1 MHPDDAHSA
10 MTEHPKLPRRRL
22 VLAALAG
29 AAGLGTAHA
38 AGTTRNQSAAAS
50 AASDA
55 VAAQAET
62 RLYEV
67 YRLIGAGQW
76 TQAFEKAQS
85 LAHDMPRFTLAQVLY
100 GDLLLARTQPLPGF
114 AAVPESWNS
123 GHAAEQLA
131 QLRAEARQR
140 LEGFSWRPPAGSIP
154 RQFMQL
160 PAATRH
166 AVAVDASR
174 SRMYVFENLGQE
186 LKLLSDHYVS
196 VGRLGTEKQLEGDQ
210 RTPLGVYFITSRL
223 DQKQL
228 DDFYGAGALPL
239 NYPNEYDRRLGRTG
253 GGIWLH
259 GVPSASYSR
268 PPNATDGCVA
278 LPNEELRGL
287 LRILE
292 PRRTPVVISQRLD
305 WVQPESLD
313 AQRTQTQDLLERWRS
328 ARSGEKADA
337 LSPFYSSQ
345 FQSGSQD
352 LTQYMANV
360 QREQDVAKGKP
371 IEMKDV
377 SVLYWKHK
385 SEVMVVTFGEIRA
398 GRTTGPTL
406 RQYWGKEAGQW
417 KIFFEGIVG

>member
-1 MHPDDAHSA
+1 MHLDDDTPTPEANGRL
-10 MTEHPKLPRRRL
+10 TRRSV
-22 VLAALAG
+22 VLASLAAG
-29 AAGLGTAHA
+29 AGFGPGVQA
-38 AGTTRNQSAAAS
+38 APARPAVS

-55 VAAQAET
+55 AAAQAES

-76 TQAFEKAQS
+76 TQAFEKSQA
-85 LAHDMPRFTLAQVLY
+85 LAKDMPRFTLAQVLY
-100 GDLLLARTQPLPGF
+100 GDLLLARTHPLPGF
-114 AAVPESWNS
+114 AAVPEAMNQ
-123 GHAAEQLA
+123 AAADQLA

-140 LEGFSWRPPAGSIP
+140 LEGFSWRPPLGSIP

-160 PAATRH
+160 PVTMRH

-174 SRMYVFENLGQE
+174 SRMYVFENQGSDI
-186 LKLLSDHYVS
+186 KLLSDHYVS
-196 VGRLGTEKQLEGDQ
+196 VGRLGTEKQIEGDQ

-223 DQKQL
+223 EQRQL

-305 WVQPESLD
+305 WVQPETLEP
-313 AQRTQTQDLLERWRS
+313 QRSQTQDLLERWRS
-328 ARSGEKADA
+328 ARSGDKADA

-352 LTQYMANV
+352 LNQYMANV
-360 QREQDVAKGKP
+360 QRELDASKGKP
-371 IEMKDV
+371 IEMKDL

-398 GRTTGPTL
+398 GRSSGPTL